1 MFSCVV
7 GREEHC
13 KQDISGMC
21 GECLQYGPHRPSSG
35 WRVLSESTLLRLQ
48 VALQGCCPKWALHF
62 VHFPGVS
69 CSGSGSRVLCK
80 GTDLVG
86 RAFCALSRSE
96 QLRCPGAWRVHC
108 PRWAMC
114 LTHHPGPGCLVSR
127 VCRVSSGELIS
138 ERPSWQMSTI

>member
-7 GREEHC
+7 GREEHY
-13 KQDISGMC
+13 KQISLLC
-21 GECLQYGPHRPSSG
+21 VWSAHSVWTTRRC
-35 WRVLSESTLLRLQ
+35 VLPGSTLLRLQ
-48 VALQGCCPKWALHF
+48 GALQKHCLKRTLHF
-62 VHFPGVS
+62 VHFPGLS
-69 CSGSGSRVLCK
+69 CSGSRVLCK

-114 LTHHPGPGCLVSR
+114 LNHHPGPGCLVSR